1 MTTNDNNNKNNTL
14 PEYIQGIP
22 TAKNKSRER
31 MDLIRKYYSFLWK
44 KLQKEKGKYIIF
56 NDYLGVDVYII
67 EKESDKK
74 TINAA
79 SRNWQSTYAV
89 KHLNDVVRFA
99 NCDDNTTIFF
109 KPKEGTQTE
118 NRYKNIAVLYYD
130 FINKNVDYLNFKVKL
145 TIGIRSDNKHIQ
157 YCVNKIE
164 VKEKKPTVQSVTN

>member
-1 MTTNDNNNKNNTL
+1 
-14 PEYIQGIP
+14 
-22 TAKNKSRER
+22 

-99 NCDDNTTIFF
+99 NCDDNTTFSLS
-109 KPKEGTQTE
+109 PKKARKQKIVTRILQ
-118 NRYKNIAVLYYD
+118 YY
-130 FINKNVDYLNFKVKL
+130 IMIL
-145 TIGIRSDNKHIQ
+145 
-157 YCVNKIE
+157 
-164 VKEKKPTVQSVTN
+164 

>member
-1 MTTNDNNNKNNTL
+1 MN
-14 PEYIQGIP
+14 
-22 TAKNKSRER
+22 
-31 MDLIRKYYSFLWK
+31 LIKKYYSDLWK
-44 KLQKEKGKYIIF
+44 KLQREKGKYIIF

-89 KHLNDVVRFA
+89 KHLYDVVKLA

-118 NRYKNIAVLYYD
+118 NRYK
-130 FINKNVDYLNFKVKL
+130 
-145 TIGIRSDNKHIQ
+145 KHCCAIL
-157 YCVNKIE
+157 
-164 VKEKKPTVQSVTN
+164 